1 MNIAQDYNTIE
12 EYWAD
17 VALINEGKSQNTY
30 WDTYEN
36 GMRRQLESSLAKV
49 YGSESCL
56 FLNSG
61 MSAIHSAI
69 EAQILSTG
77 DVVMVGEKSY
87 FETGNWLDTY
97 LSPRGVRILKV
108 KTENA
113 DEVFEVLQKY
123 QPKLCIFETVI
134 NSPDVICLDLDNKFF
149 EVSNRTVFIIDNTVQ
164 SHLTRW
170 FQIIERRYHDRVLVV
185 ESGSK
190 YIAENLMMGI
200 VYGTWIGLEPVRD
213 YARSIGNQLQQR
225 VLEHLN
231 EDFRTI
237 DQKMN
242 LHSKN
247 LSLLSLNINHNLFE
261 FVRTLNQR
269 AINANQKKLFSNGVG
284 CLLFIQLKGKNLKSH
299 HRKLVNQIH
308 HKISESGYVIDIRA
322 GFGYTTTCIR
332 SYEDSGLN
340 QPDNPLYVRISV
352 GCERPEYFVRL
363 ARFLNQFAQP
373 GVVLVEAATYIE
385 MIKSMPNEVLLLDT
399 IELVLRKKLAI
410 TSPGSVSKILYYC
423 CGPCPI
429 LDNNPALQ
437 SILTVRAQ
445 LCGVD
450 LSDDYITYNKTH
462 YPEHDWICG
471 DAVDCVYHNEV
482 SLLNSS
488 YHHIPPNQ
496 KIDFLR
502 RVSSNLASDGIV
514 IMGENFLPLYSDS
527 DSRRQSVQ
535 RYYSELLS
543 DNHLSADAKLLLQNA
558 QHNDTN
564 LSGEYKNHIWEFLDQ
579 IESVGLQLVKIHRIW
594 PVVEYFDYTV
604 VTDGRSNIRGDFY
617 GSCVLVLSNNYNHT
631 TKNLS

>member
-69 EAQILSTG
+69 EAQTLSTG

-87 FETGNWLDTY
+87 FETGHWLDTY

-134 NSPDVICLDLDNKFF
+134 NSPDVICLGFDSIFF
-149 EVSNRTVFIIDNTVQ
+149 EASEQTIFIIDNTIQ

-170 FQIIERRYHDRVLVV
+170 FQIIEHRYHDRLLVV

-190 YIAENLMMGI
+190 YITENLMMGI
-200 VYGTWIGLEPVRD
+200 VYGTRFGLVPVRD

-225 VLEHLN
+225 ALEHL
-231 EDFRTI
+231 ECDFETI
-237 DQKMN
+237 DQKLK

-247 LSLLSLNINHNLFE
+247 LTILNTHINYCLFE
-261 FVRTLNQR
+261 FVRPLNYR
-269 AINANQKKLFSNGVG
+269 IVNANQKRLFSNGVG
-284 CLLFIQLKGKNLKSH
+284 CLLFIQLKGKNLKSR
-299 HRKLVNQIH
+299 HRKLVNLIRQKMSDSGHMIH
-308 HKISESGYVIDIRA
+308 IRA
-322 GFGYTTTCIR
+322 GFGYAVTCLR

-340 QPDNPLYVRISV
+340 QSDSPLYIRISV
-352 GCERPEYFVRL
+352 GCERPEYIVRL
-363 ARFLNQFAQP
+363 AHFLNQFAQP
-373 GVVLVEAATYIE
+373 GVVLVEATTYIE

-471 DAVDCVYHNEV
+471 DAIDCMYHNEV

-502 RVSSNLASDGIV
+502 RVSSNLADDGVV
-514 IMGENFLPLYSDS
+514 IMGENFLPLYSDA

-564 LSGEYKNHIWEFLDQ
+564 LSGEYKNHIWEFLDH
-579 IESVGLQLVKIHRIW
+579 IESVGLQLVKIHRVW
-594 PVVEYFDYTV
+594 PVVEYLEYYTLR
-604 VTDGRSNIRGDFY
+604 DWRSNIPKDFY
-617 GSCVLVLSNNYNHT
+617 GSCVMVLRCM
-631 TKNLS
+631 